1 MILTGSDRWY
11 VLGSALV
18 TATQA
23 GLSAS
28 VGRSGMVPGEIAWDD
43 CTCEGL
49 LAVSL
54 PRIFK
59 ADVFPSETEGPVGVS
74 CHAPYEVGEY
84 TVSVLRCVPNP
95 EGQDMSP
102 DAADLDISAGLLA
115 QDMTEAMTAVHAYL
129 CGLQRDDT
137 IDAFMVTP
145 AEAQGPSG
153 ACVGF
158 VLRVLI
164 ALAV

>member
-18 TATQA
+18 SATRS

-28 VGRSGMVPGEIAWDD
+28 VSRAGMVPGEIAWDD

-54 PRIFK
+54 PRVFR
-59 ADVFPSETEGPVGVS
+59 ADVFPNETEGPVGVS
-74 CHAPYEVGEY
+74 CHAPYEVGEF
-84 TVSVLRCVPNP
+84 TVSVIRCVPGP
-95 EGQDMSP
+95 EGQDMAP
-102 DAADLDISAGLLA
+102 DAADLDTSAGLLA
-115 QDMTEAMTAVHAYL
+115 QDTTESMTAVHAYL
-129 CGLQRDDT
+129 CGLQQDDT
-137 IDAFMVTP
+137 IDGFLVTP

-158 VLRVLI
+158 TLRVMI
-164 ALAV
+164 ALVV